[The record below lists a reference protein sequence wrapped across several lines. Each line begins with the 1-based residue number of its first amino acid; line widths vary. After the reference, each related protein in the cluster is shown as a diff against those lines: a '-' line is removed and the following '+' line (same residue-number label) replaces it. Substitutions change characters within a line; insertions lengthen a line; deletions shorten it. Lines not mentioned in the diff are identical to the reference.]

1 MYCKAFYFYSMPL
14 AARIEDFI
22 AKHRVISHILFWI
35 AMYGVLIGRFEPYDE
50 PYDPFLY
57 DMIGFSFSL
66 SYSMLFAYFISY
78 RILPKL
84 LQAENYWWVLL
95 EFLIGS
101 YLISA
106 FARTMT
112 VHVEEP
118 LVRTPPFDQES
129 LLEIW
134 TDVPKL
140 FQSYFIHAISL
151 SLVFVVLKMIKDQ
164 YAINRRTLE
173 LDKQKAET
181 ELNSLREQ
189 LNPHF
194 LFNTLNNIY
203 SLSLMN
209 SPKTS
214 PSIARL
220 SEILDHLIYRC
231 SSRYVP
237 VEQEIDLLNNYI
249 ELEKLRYDEK
259 LKVNFNHT
267 IDKPGKIAPLILIS
281 LLENAFKHGA
291 GEEAGNAYIN
301 IDLSLQQN
309 QFLFEI
315 KNSIGAALPVKHSQG
330 IGLMNIRKQLE
341 LIYPG
346 RYQFETFIKEDYF
359 ITSLKISLPD
369 E

>member
-1 MYCKAFYFYSMPL
+1 MTL
-14 AARIEDFI
+14 AAKIEEFI
-22 AKHRVISHILFWI
+22 AKHRVLSHVLFWL
-35 AMYGVLIGRFEPYDE
+35 AMYTVLIGRFEPYDE

-57 DMIGFSFSL
+57 DMIGFFFSL
-66 SYSMLFAYFISY
+66 TYSIIFAYFIGY
-78 RILPKL
+78 RILPML
-84 LQAENYWWVLL
+84 LKGENYLRVIV
-95 EFLIGS
+95 EFVVGS
-101 YLISA
+101 YIISA
-106 FARTMT
+106 FARTVT
-112 VHVEEP
+112 VHIEEP
-118 LVRTPPFDQES
+118 LIRTRPFDQES

-151 SLVFVVLKMIKDQ
+151 SMVFIFLKLIKDQ
-164 YAINRRTLE
+164 YAINRHALE
-173 LDKQKAET
+173 LKKQKAET
-181 ELNSLREQ
+181 ELSSLKEQ

-231 SSRYVP
+231 SSMYVP
-237 VEQEIDLLNNYI
+237 LEQEIELLNNYI
-249 ELEKLRYDEK
+249 ELEKLRYDEGLEVK
-259 LKVNFNHT
+259 FSHN
-267 IDKPGKIAPLILIS
+267 IDRNTNIAPLILIS

-291 GEEAGNAYIN
+291 GEEAGNAFIN
-301 IDLSLQQN
+301 INLSLHQN
-309 QFLFEI
+309 KFHFEI
-315 KNSIGAALPVKHSQG
+315 KNTIGSPVQNKHAQG
-330 IGLMNIRKQLE
+330 IGLINIKKQLE

-346 RYQFETFIKEDYF
+346 NHSFDTVASGEYF
-359 ITSLKISLPD
+359 ITSLKITLTN